1 MNSKIKMA
9 TIVALRTMMRVMYI
23 FPVKQNRVVINA
35 YRGSQYSCNPKYI
48 SEYLEKNYPNTFE
61 IIWAFNDP
69 ERFSFLKERGIKL
82 VKYNSLRR
90 FYYEATCKYS
100 INNIGSYS
108 WFPIRKGQEHI
119 NTWHGGFGVKKCG
132 LGEIANDELM
142 KKTIQ
147 MSSDETTIL
156 LSTSKEFDRDIAVK
170 DLGFKKETMHI
181 GYPRNDIIVKQKNG
195 EVDLR
200 GKVCKALNISENAYI
215 VLYAPTWR
223 YDVDKKLPPIN
234 YNKLAEAVEEMTG
247 QKAVIVTRMHH
258 LMRSN
263 MGVQNAT
270 VDATDYPDM
279 QELLAVADC
288 LITDY
293 SSCVWDYSIMSK
305 PIYLYAP
312 DIEQYVAERGC
323 HVSVFEWGFPVCQNN
338 DELIQ
343 CVRTMTAEKGKA
355 AAERFQQENGSYEE
369 GHACQLIGDYMAQN
383 MK

>member
-9 TIVALRTMMRVMYI
+9 MIIGLRAMMRGMYI
-23 FPVKQNRVVINA
+23 FPIKNNRVVINA

-61 IIWAFNDP
+61 IMWAFNEP
-69 ERFSFLKERGIKL
+69 EKFTFLKERGIRLLKF
-82 VKYNSLRR
+82 NSFKR

-100 INNIGSYS
+100 INNVGSYS

-147 MSSDETTIL
+147 MSSDETTIV
-156 LSTSKEFDRDIAVK
+156 LSTSKEFDRDIAAK

-181 GYPRNDIIVKQKNG
+181 GYPRNDILVKQKNG
-195 EVDLR
+195 KINLR
-200 GKVCKALNISENAYI
+200 NKVCNELGIMEKAFI

-223 YDVDKKLPPIN
+223 YDVTKKLPPIE
-234 YNKLAEAVEEMTG
+234 YNELVKVFEETTG
-247 QKAVIVTRMHH
+247 KKTIIVTRMHH

-263 MGVQNAT
+263 MGDADATINAT
-270 VDATDYPDM
+270 TYPDM

-293 SSCVWDYSIMSK
+293 SSSVWDYSLMER
-305 PIYLYAP
+305 PIFLYTP
-312 DIEQYVAERGC
+312 DIEQYTAERGC
-323 HVSVFEWGFPVCQNN
+323 HVSVFDWGFPVCQNN
-338 DELIQ
+338 DELLQ
-343 CVRTMTAEKGKA
+343 NVRNMTEESGRIA
-355 AAERFQQENGSYEE
+355 AANFQQINGSYEN
-369 GHACQLIGDYMAQN
+369 GTACQQIAEYMVRH
-383 MK
+383 M